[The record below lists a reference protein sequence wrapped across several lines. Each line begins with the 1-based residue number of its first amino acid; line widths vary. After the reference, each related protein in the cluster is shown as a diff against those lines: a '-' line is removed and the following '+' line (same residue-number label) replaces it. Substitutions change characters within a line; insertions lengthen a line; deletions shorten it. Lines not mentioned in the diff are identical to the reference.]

1 MADGVEQVEI
11 DAPRVIELLQELVRR
26 YPALEDRLSE
36 MAVAVDGDIY
46 NDADYV
52 RLHANSEVHL
62 VPRIAGG
69 SPPRPDWIRPATRL
83 GPQATR
89 TVSRAA
95 KSRPAEGLHRR
106 SKTRAR
112 R

>member
-1 MADGVEQVEI
+1 MATLFLPRAIASMADGVEQVEI

-26 YPALEDRLSE
+26 YPALEGRLSE

-52 RLHANSEVHL
+52 RLRTNSEVHL

-69 SPPRPDWIRPATRL
+69 SPPRP
-83 GPQATR
+83 
-89 TVSRAA
+89 V
-95 KSRPAEGLHRR
+95 
-106 SKTRAR
+106 
-112 R
+112 